1 MSLHTADFASC
12 VSGELADTGPLVP
25 PSESK
30 SMRGKKKEVKK
41 RTLQKSDI
49 PSGSR
54 SSAMKP
60 KSMIPATVSR
70 PPDEAN
76 VDENVEVSAME
87 LRMNK
92 MEAMLARVVAAIP
105 GPAQTQS
112 GNFSDESADLEDVES
127 DHEGEHYTCV
137 PNIAAKFAVPT
148 GLGEPVD
155 EEIANSAS
163 YLIMNRLEDKVLADT
178 SAKYLPPSNCEYLD
192 TPKVNSAIWDN
203 LTQRSRTRDLKLQ
216 RVQRSLTRG
225 LSAFTQSLSSQ
236 TITETQQD
244 SLALIC
250 NANFELNSLRK
261 EFIKPEMNEAYSH
274 LCKPSA
280 PVTKYLFGDDL
291 GKRMKDLKEEQ
302 RAAAGAVKQDK
313 PAYRSHQRYHPYKP
327 QNFSKFQD
335 AGWTS
340 SAGPSKQ
347 SFQKP
352 SYQRSSSF
360 RQPFLGQ
367 GRGRGK
373 PPAQQNQQQHSRQGQ
388 RK

>member
-1 MSLHTADFASC
+1 
-12 VSGELADTGPLVP
+12 
-25 PSESK
+25 
-30 SMRGKKKEVKK
+30 
-41 RTLQKSDI
+41 
-49 PSGSR
+49 
-54 SSAMKP
+54 MKP

-76 VDENVEVSAME
+76 IDENVEVSAME

-112 GNFSDESADLEDVES
+112 GHFSDESADLED
-127 DHEGEHYTCV
+127 TCV

-148 GLGEPVD
+148 GVGEPVD

-163 YLIMNRLEDKVLADT
+163 YLIMNRLEDKVLSDT
-178 SAKYLPPSNCEYLD
+178 SAKYLPPSNCEFLD

-203 LTQRSRTRDLKLQ
+203 LSQRSRTRDLKLQ

-225 LSAFTQSLSSQ
+225 LSAFAQSLSSQ

-250 NANFELNSLRK
+250 NANYELNSLRK

-280 PVTKYLFGDDL
+280 PVTKYLFGDEL

-302 RAAAGAVKQDK
+302 RAAARVVKQDK
-313 PAYRSHQRYHPYKP
+313 FLEIHMA
-327 QNFSKFQD
+327 
-335 AGWTS
+335 
-340 SAGPSKQ
+340 
-347 SFQKP
+347 
-352 SYQRSSSF
+352 
-360 RQPFLGQ
+360 RQML
-367 GRGRGK
+367 
-373 PPAQQNQQQHSRQGQ
+373 AI
-388 RK
+388 